1 MPRPSLSPRLV
12 AVLVSA
18 YVMLVLNTSMLHI
31 GAAVFPAGTANWAK
45 LAVALFLAYAA
56 LLTALSFPLLFKPI
70 ASLFIL
76 VAASAAYFMDTFG
89 TVIDRDMIANA
100 VTTTA
105 NESRH
110 LLTPALA
117 LHMVIYGALPVAL
130 VWWVR
135 ERRAGFLRDAGIN
148 TAWIVVMAG
157 TAFAILASD
166 YGSFASVFRERDD
179 LVFSI
184 NPGGP
189 IGAAVK
195 FAVRARQE
203 RNIAA
208 KPIGEDAHP
217 GYALAKATRP
227 VFLVIVA
234 GETLRAQNFGL
245 DGYVRDTTPE
255 LARRNVVN
263 LGATSSCGTATA
275 TSLPC
280 MFSRFGR
287 ADYTSRNALDHENLL
302 DVLARAGFH
311 VEWWDNNTGDKEI
324 ARRLAHVNLSQAVDA
339 RHCEEGECR
348 DTIFLDRLRGAMDK
362 ATGNTVIVLH
372 QIGSHGP
379 AYFKRYP
386 TDFERFKPACHSI
399 QFGDCTADEIVNA
412 YDNTVAFTDHVLASI
427 IDLETSYSD
436 RLSTG
441 MIFASDHGES
451 LGEGGLYLHGAPYMF
466 APETQTKVPFLAWF
480 SDSFTKG
487 LGLNA
492 ECLAAL
498 PKDQTSHD
506 NLFHSVLGVL
516 DIETE
521 ERNRSLDIFGTCR
534 AALPATAKISGQ
546 TPG

>member
-1 MPRPSLSPRLV
+1 MPRPALSPRLI

-18 YVMLVLNTSMLHI
+18 YVMLVLNASMLHI
-31 GAAVFPAGTANWAK
+31 GAAVFPAGSANAAK

-56 LLTALSFPLLFKPI
+56 LLTALSFPWLFKPM
-70 ASLFIL
+70 ATFFIL
-76 VAASAAYFMDTFG
+76 VAAISAYFMDTFG
-89 TVIDRDMIANA
+89 TIIDRDMITNA

-117 LHMVIYGALPVAL
+117 LHMLIYAILPVAL

-135 ERRAGFLRDAGIN
+135 ERRTRFLRDAAIN

-157 TAFAILASD
+157 AILVILASD
-166 YGSFASVFRERDD
+166 YGSYASVFRERDD

-189 IGAAVK
+189 IGAAIK
-195 FAVRARQE
+195 FAIRSQKE
-203 RNIAA
+203 RNISA
-208 KPIGEDAHP
+208 KPIGTDAHAGP
-217 GYALAKATRP
+217 ALAKAIQP

-245 DGYVRDTTPE
+245 DGYERDTTPE
-255 LARRNVVN
+255 LARRKVIN
-263 LGATSSCGTATA
+263 LGPATSCGTATA

-280 MFSRFGR
+280 MFSRFAR
-287 ADYTSRNALDHENLL
+287 EDFTSRNALDHENLL
-302 DVLARAGFH
+302 DILTRTGFH
-311 VEWWDNNTGDKEI
+311 VEWWDNNTGDKDV
-324 ARRLAHVNLSQAVDA
+324 ARRLPSVNLSRTSDD
-339 RHCEEGECR
+339 RHCDDGECR
-348 DTIFLDRLRGAMDK
+348 DTIFLDRLRDAMDK

-386 TDFERFKPACHSI
+386 ADFERFKPGCHSV
-399 QFGDCTADEIVNA
+399 QFGDCTPQEIVNA

-427 IDLETSYSD
+427 IDLQAASSD

-466 APETQTKVPFLAWF
+466 APETQTKVPFLPWF
-480 SDSFTKG
+480 SDSVIKH
-487 LGLNA
+487 LGLSTQ
-492 ECLAAL
+492 CLATL
-498 PKDQTSHD
+498 RKEKTSHD

-516 DIETE
+516 DIETK
-521 ERNRSLDIFGTCR
+521 ERNPSLDIFRACR
-534 AALPATAKISGQ
+534 AVVPLTTGVK
-546 TPG
+546 PG